1 MQHFSITLIE
11 MGLEYAIQIHMFG
24 ENTGCRKKNIEY
36 QDYAS
41 ACAEHMYV
49 VLNLALP
56 KRLSSS
62 ALLSEM
68 C

>member
-1 MQHFSITLIE
+1 MQYNFIICLVKI
-11 MGLEYAIQIHMFG
+11 LVVK
-24 ENTGCRKKNIEY
+24 KKNIEY